1 MRINLFGTIVENE
14 DKWIYDWFGMEAV
27 CPKNI
32 IDAIAKADD
41 KEPIDVYINSPGG
54 SVFAGS
60 SIYSALREL
69 KDRVKIHVVGIAA
82 SAASVVACAG
92 QSDISPTAML
102 MIHNSSS
109 ACRGDYHAMDKES
122 EVLQQVNKAIASAYV
137 AKTGMSEQEALE
149 LMDRESWITAP
160 QAVEYGLIDAIAGQE
175 LNKPA
180 NSSQMQIVAS
190 LGNIIPKE
198 NISKLSA
205 LIKETDYLN
214 AQIEFL
220 KLKGNAK

>member
-1 MRINLFGTIVENE
+1 MRINIFGVIVNSDE
-14 DKWIYDWFGMEAV
+14 KWIYDYFGMDAT
-27 CPKNI
+27 CPN
-32 IDAIAKADD
+32 DVTKAL
-41 KEPIDVYINSPGG
+41 ETLGENETVDVYINSSGG

-60 SIYSALREL
+60 EIYATLREHHD
-69 KDRVKIHVVGIAA
+69 KVKIHVVGIAA
-82 SAASVVACAG
+82 SAASVIACAG

-109 ACRGDYHAMDKES
+109 IARGDYHAMDKES

-149 LMDRESWITAP
+149 IMDRESWITAA
-160 QAVEYGLIDAIAGQE
+160 QAVEYGLIDSIAGQE

-190 LGNIIPKE
+190 IGNVIPKE

-205 LIKETDYLN
+205 LIKEADFLN
-214 AQIEFL
+214 AKLKFL
-220 KLKGNAK
+220 TLKGNVK

>member
-14 DKWIYDWFGMEAV
+14 DKWIYEWFGMEAV

-122 EVLQQVNKAIASAYV
+122 EVLQQVNKAIAAAYT

-149 LMDRESWITAP
+149 LMDRESWITAS

-198 NISKLSA
+198 NISKLSG
-205 LIKETDYLN
+205 LLKETDYLN

>member
-1 MRINLFGTIVENE
+1 MRFNLFGTIVENE

-27 CPKNI
+27 CPKDLM
-32 IDAIAKADD
+32 DAIAKIDD
-41 KEPIDVYINSPGG
+41 KETVDIYINSPGG

-60 SIYSALREL
+60 TIYSALREL
-69 KDRVKIHVVGIAA
+69 KDRVNIHVVGIAA

-102 MIHNSSS
+102 MIHNAASV
-109 ACRGDYHAMDKES
+109 ARGDYHAMNKES
-122 EVLQQVNKAIASAYV
+122 EILQQVNRAVASAYI
-137 AKTGMSEQEALE
+137 AKTGMSEENALE
-149 LMDRESWITAP
+149 LMDRETWITAS

-180 NSSQMQIVAS
+180 NSAPMQLVAS
-190 LGNIIPKE
+190 IGNIIPKE

-205 LIKETDYLN
+205 LIKEADFLN
-214 AQIEFL
+214 AKLKFL
-220 KLKGNAK
+220 TLKGNVK

>member
-1 MRINLFGTIVENE
+1 MRFNLFGTIVENE
-14 DKWIYDWFGMEAV
+14 DKWIYEWSGMEAV
-27 CPKNI
+27 CPKDI
-32 IDAIAKADD
+32 IDAIAKIDD
-41 KEPIDVYINSPGG
+41 KETVDVYINSPGG

-60 SIYSALREL
+60 SIYSTLREL
-69 KDRVKIHVVGIAA
+69 HDRVKIHVVGIAA

-149 LMDRESWITAP
+149 LMDRESWITAS
-160 QAVEYGLIDAIAGQE
+160 QAVEYGLIDSIAGQE

>member
-1 MRINLFGTIVENE
+1 MRINIVGVITNND
-14 DKWIYDWFGMEAV
+14 DKWIYDYLDMDST
-27 CPKNI
+27 CPK
-32 IDAIAKADD
+32 DVQKLLEKLTDG
-41 KEPIDVYINSPGG
+41 ETVDVYINSSGG

-60 SIYSALREL
+60 EIYSALREL

-92 QSDISPTAML
+92 QSEISPTAML

-137 AKTGMSEQEALE
+137 AKTGMSEQDALE
-149 LMDRESWITAP
+149 LMDRETWITAS

-190 LGNIIPKE
+190 IGNVIPKE

-205 LIKETDYLN
+205 LINEADFLNAKLKYLN
-214 AQIEFL
+214 
-220 KLKGNAK
+220 LKGQSK

>member
-1 MRINLFGTIVENE
+1 MRFNLFGTIVENE
-14 DKWIYDWFGMEAV
+14 DKWIYEWFGMEAV
-27 CPKNI
+27 CPKDL
-32 IDAIAKADD
+32 IDAIAKIDD
-41 KEPIDVYINSPGG
+41 KETVDIYINSPGG

-60 SIYSALREL
+60 TIYSALREL
-69 KDRVKIHVVGIAA
+69 KNRVKIHVVGIAA

-92 QSDISPTAML
+92 QSDIAPTAML

-109 ACRGDYHAMDKES
+109 VARGDYHAMDKES
-122 EVLQQVNKAIASAYV
+122 EVLQQVNKAIAAAYI
-137 AKTGMSEQEALE
+137 AKTGMNEQEALE
-149 LMDRESWITAP
+149 LMDRESWITAS
-160 QAVEYGLIDAIAGQE
+160 QAVEYGLIDSIAGQE

-205 LIKETDYLN
+205 LLKETDYLN

>member
-1 MRINLFGTIVENE
+1 MRINIYGVIVNSGE
-14 DKWIYDWFGMEAV
+14 KWIYDYFGMDAT
-27 CPKNI
+27 CPK
-32 IDAIAKADD
+32 DVTKAL
-41 KEPIDVYINSPGG
+41 ETLGENETVDVYINSSGG

-60 SIYSALREL
+60 EIYATLREHHD
-69 KDRVKIHVVGIAA
+69 KVKIHVVGIAA

-149 LMDRESWITAP
+149 LMDRESWITAS
-160 QAVEYGLIDAIAGQE
+160 QAVEYGLIDSIAGQE
-175 LNKPA
+175 LNKPV
-180 NSSQMQIVAS
+180 NSAPMQLVAS
-190 LGNIIPKE
+190 IGNIIPKDK
-198 NISKLSA
+198 ISKLSD
-205 LIKETDYLN
+205 LIRDTDYLK

-220 KLKGNAK
+220 KLKGNVK

>member
-14 DKWIYDWFGMEAV
+14 DKWIYELFGMEAI
-27 CPKNI
+27 CPKDI
-32 IDAIAKADD
+32 IDAIAKIDD
-41 KEPIDVYINSPGG
+41 KETVDVYINSPGG

-60 SIYSALREL
+60 SIYSTLREL
-69 KDRVKIHVVGIAA
+69 HDRVKIHVVGIAA

-149 LMDRESWITAP
+149 LMDRESWITAS

-205 LIKETDYLN
+205 LLKETDYLN

>member
-14 DKWIYDWFGMEAV
+14 DKWIYEWFGMEAV
-27 CPKNI
+27 CPKDI
-32 IDAIAKADD
+32 IDAIAKIDD
-41 KEPIDVYINSPGG
+41 KETVDVYINSPGG

-60 SIYSALREL
+60 SIYSTLREL
-69 KDRVKIHVVGIAA
+69 HDRVKIHVVGIAA

-149 LMDRESWITAP
+149 LMDRESWITAS

-190 LGNIIPKE
+190 LGNVIPKE

-205 LIKETDYLN
+205 LLKETDYLN

>member
-14 DKWIYDWFGMEAV
+14 DKWFYEWFGMEAV
-27 CPKNI
+27 CPKNV
-32 IDAIAKADD
+32 IDAIAKIDD
-41 KEPIDVYINSPGG
+41 KETVDVYINSPGG

-109 ACRGDYHAMDKES
+109 VARGDYHAMDKES
-122 EVLQQVNKAIASAYV
+122 EVLQQVNKAIASAYI
-137 AKTGMSEQEALE
+137 AKTGMSEEKALE
-149 LMDRESWITAP
+149 LMDRETWITAS

-175 LNKPA
+175 LNKPV
-180 NSSQMQIVAS
+180 NSSQMQLVAS
-190 LGNIIPKE
+190 IGNIIPKE

-205 LIKETDYLN
+205 LIRETDYLN
-214 AQIEFL
+214 AQIELL

>member
-1 MRINLFGTIVENE
+1 MRFNLFGTIVENE
-14 DKWIYDWFGMEAV
+14 DKWFYEWFGMEAV
-27 CPKNI
+27 CPKDI
-32 IDAIAKADD
+32 MDAIAKIDD
-41 KEPIDVYINSPGG
+41 KETVDIYINSPGG

-69 KDRVKIHVVGIAA
+69 HDRVKIHVVGIAA

-149 LMDRESWITAP
+149 LMDRESWITAS

>member
-1 MRINLFGTIVENE
+1 MRFNLFGTIVDNE
-14 DKWIYDWFGMEAV
+14 DKWIYEWFGMEAV
-27 CPKNI
+27 CPKDI
-32 IDAIAKADD
+32 IDAIAKIDE
-41 KEPIDVYINSPGG
+41 KETVDIYINSPGG

-60 SIYSALREL
+60 AIYSTLREL

-92 QSDISPTAML
+92 QSDIAPTAML

-122 EVLQQVNKAIASAYV
+122 EVLQQVNKAIAAAYT
-137 AKTGMSEQEALE
+137 AKTGMSEQEALDI
-149 LMDRESWITAP
+149 MDKETWITAA
-160 QAVEYGLIDAIAGQE
+160 QAVEYGLIDSIAGQE

-180 NSSQMQIVAS
+180 NSSQMQLVAS
-190 LGNIIPKE
+190 IGNVIPKE

-205 LIKETDYLN
+205 LIKEADFLN
-214 AQIEFL
+214 AKIKFL
-220 KLKGNAK
+220 TLKGNVK

>member
-1 MRINLFGTIVENE
+1 MRIDILGPIIEND
-14 DKWIYDWFGMEAV
+14 DKWVYDYFGMEAT
-27 CPKNI
+27 CPKDVN
-32 IDAIAKADD
+32 AALRNSPTG
-41 KEPIDVYINSPGG
+41 ELIDVYINSYGG
-54 SVFAGS
+54 DVFCGS
-60 SIYSALREL
+60 EIYSALREY
-69 KDRVKIHVVGIAA
+69 KDRVKIHVVGLAG
-82 SAASVVACAG
+82 SAASVIACAATN
-92 QSDISPTAML
+92 DISPTAML
-102 MIHNSSS
+102 MIHNSATS
-109 ACRGDYHAMDKES
+109 CQGDYHAMDKAS
-122 EVLQQVNKAIASAYV
+122 ERLQQVNKAIASAYV

-149 LMDRESWITAP
+149 LMDRESWITAS
-160 QAVEYGLIDAIAGQE
+160 QAVEYRLIDSIAGQE

-205 LIKETDYLN
+205 LLKETDYLN

>member
-1 MRINLFGTIVENE
+1 MRFNLFGTIVENE
-14 DKWIYDWFGMEAV
+14 DKWIYEWFGMEAV
-27 CPKNI
+27 CPKDI
-32 IDAIAKADD
+32 IDAIAKIDD
-41 KEPIDVYINSPGG
+41 KETVDVYINSPGG

-60 SIYSALREL
+60 AIYSTLREL
-69 KDRVKIHVVGIAA
+69 HDRVKIHVVGIAA

-149 LMDRESWITAP
+149 LMDRESWITAS
-160 QAVEYGLIDAIAGQE
+160 QAVEYGLIDSIAGQE

-205 LIKETDYLN
+205 LLKETDYLN